1 MSETGSYDTI
11 QQFWQG
17 LLPPDR
23 ADQPCLYTRY
33 KERFRPCSYKDLN
46 AQAHCAASFL
56 MDRGLLK
63 GQTVGFLSP
72 PHLSAI
78 VFDLALQFVGAI
90 GIHLPASLTSEE
102 IEQLAH
108 KHQFQFLFVGD
119 HSTYSYHKEFTNLK
133 PSLKGLFLETEDAEG
148 LSPEKLITFDIMV
161 LRGKVI
167 WREQMELINDV
178 KASVSSSDTYAM
190 FPKSPE
196 QETEM
201 APILYQKV
209 LSDLS
214 EAKQSLQPN
223 GNEVNILATTSNDRY
238 LHHIFGTFAPIANHR
253 PLYLISPDS
262 LNAEITASIKPG
274 QLVGTPSDIEKMYQ
288 MLPENFL
295 GKAGETDLNKAQELI
310 DIREEAAQAG
320 KKPPFLKNVKY
331 RTHNLRLYKQ
341 VRKKLG
347 GQLTRIVCDYQEPD
361 HKISRFIRECGI
373 DIQVME

>member
-1 MSETGSYDTI
+1 MSESGPYETI

-17 LLPPDR
+17 LIPPDR

-78 VFDLALQFVGAI
+78 IFDLALQFVGAI
-90 GIHLPASLTSEE
+90 GIHLPASLSTSE
-102 IEQLAH
+102 IESLAEE
-108 KHQFQFLFVGD
+108 HQFQFLFVGD
-119 HSTYSYHKEFTNLK
+119 HSTYSYHHEFHNLK
-133 PSLKGLFLETEDAEG
+133 PALKGIFLETEDAEG
-148 LSPEKLITFDIMV
+148 LSPDNLITFDIMV

-167 WREQMELINDV
+167 WREQKELVNEM
-178 KASVSSSDTYAM
+178 KAAVTGEDAYAM
-190 FPKSPE
+190 FPSSPD
-196 QETEM
+196 QATDM
-201 APILYQKV
+201 VPILYQKV
-209 LSDLS
+209 LQDLS
-214 EAKQSLQPN
+214 AARQSLANSDQ
-223 GNEVNILATTSNDRY
+223 VNIVATTSNDRY
-238 LHHIFGTFAPIANHR
+238 LHHIFGTFAPIANNR

-262 LNAEITASIKPG
+262 LNAAITADIRPG

-288 MLPENFL
+288 LLPDHFL
-295 GKAGETDLNKAQELI
+295 GKAGETDLSIAQELI
-310 DIREEAAQAG
+310 DIREEAAQSG
-320 KKPPFLKNVKY
+320 KKPPFMKNMKY

-347 GQLTRIVCDYQEPD
+347 GQLTQIVCDYQEPE

-373 DIQVME
+373 EIQVME

>member
-1 MSETGSYDTI
+1 MSETSPYDTI

-23 ADQPCLYTRY
+23 ADQPCLYTRH

-72 PHLSAI
+72 PHLPAI
-78 VFDLALQFVGAI
+78 IFDLALQFVGAI
-90 GIHLPASLTSEE
+90 GVHLPASLSTAE
-102 IEQLAH
+102 IEQLASE
-108 KHQFQFLFVGD
+108 HQFQFLFVGD
-119 HSTYSYHKEFTNLK
+119 HSTYTYHKEFHSLK
-133 PSLKGLFLETEDAEG
+133 PRLKGIFLETEDAEG
-148 LSPEKLITFDIMV
+148 LAPDNLITFDIMV
-161 LRGKVI
+161 LRGKVV
-167 WREQMELINDV
+167 WREQMELVNEM
-178 KASVSSSDTYAM
+178 KAAVTAEDAYAM

-196 QETEM
+196 KATDM
-201 APILYQKV
+201 VPILYKKV
-209 LSDLS
+209 LKDLTSARQNLQASD
-214 EAKQSLQPN
+214 K
-223 GNEVNILATTSNDRY
+223 VNIVATTPDDRY
-238 LHHIFGTFAPIANHR
+238 LHHIFGTFAPIANNR

-262 LNAEITASIKPG
+262 LNAEITADIRPG
-274 QLVGTPSDIEKMYQ
+274 QLIGTPADIEKMYQ
-288 MLPENFL
+288 SLPDHFL

-320 KKPPFLKNVKY
+320 KKPPFMKNMKY

-347 GQLTRIVCDYQEPD
+347 GQLTQIVCDYQEPE

-373 DIQVME
+373 EIQVME